1 MGRFPYAAL
10 AAASV
15 FSFASVASA
24 ADMPVKAPV
33 AAPVVAYN
41 WTGIFSSTGL
51 GAAWW
56 DVDGKLAVP
65 GLFLVHNS
73 ESSRFDLASTIGAQ
87 YQWNNVVLGVEAG
100 FNKLYNNNYANTPGA
115 TAECLNNPAFIGVTC
130 SSRVNNIWTVGGR
143 LGYAWDRLMVFGTG
157 GYANGHV
164 YSQTT
169 TPTGV
174 IIDQTD
180 ARQGGWFAG
189 GGFEYFV
196 TRFWISDL
204 IIGAEYQH
212 IDLGN
217 VFHISSD
224 GNPNDNRNY
233 RATVDIV
240 RARVVFK
247 WTPPGMHAAR

>member
-100 FNKLYNNNYANTPGA
+100 FNKLYQHITTPI
-115 TAECLNNPAFIGVTC
+115 LPARHALEQSGVHRRHVFF
-130 SSRVNNIWTVGGR
+130 SRVNNIWTVGGR

-164 YSQTT
+164 YSQN
-169 TPTGV
+169 
-174 IIDQTD
+174 DH
-180 ARQGGWFAG
+180 ARRSHRSDRRSSQAVGSPAG
-189 GGFEYFV
+189 
-196 TRFWISDL
+196 
-204 IIGAEYQH
+204 
-212 IDLGN
+212 
-217 VFHISSD
+217 SS
-224 GNPNDNRNY
+224 N
-233 RATVDIV
+233 TL
-240 RARVVFK
+240 
-247 WTPPGMHAAR
+247 